1 MNLLLHQKMQCES
14 FVISRFGNIKI
25 DTLLLFLS
33 KKKFSNVENSRPVL
47 DQLCEINSQ
56 FGISTVKGVTIFSV
70 IGIAFLRRNY
80 NQN

>member
-1 MNLLLHQKMQCES
+1 MQCES

-25 DTLLLFLS
+25 DTLRLFLS

-47 DQLCEINSQ
+47 DQLSEINSQ